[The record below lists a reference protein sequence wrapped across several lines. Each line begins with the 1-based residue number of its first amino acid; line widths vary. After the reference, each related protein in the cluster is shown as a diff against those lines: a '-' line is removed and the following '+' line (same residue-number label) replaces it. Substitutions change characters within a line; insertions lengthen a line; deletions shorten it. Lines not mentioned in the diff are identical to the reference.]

1 MSSSR
6 SASVSSSSDGSTSSK
21 TAQEETIASD
31 LVVTKYKMASEITQR
46 ILREVIDRCVPG
58 ASVKDTC
65 IYGDKR
71 LDEET
76 SRVFKK
82 DKDVKKGI
90 AFPTCLSVNNYI
102 CHFSPL
108 VSDPDIILKDD
119 DVVKIDLGCHIDGY
133 IAVVAH
139 TIIVGATRE
148 KKVTGRRAD
157 CILAAYYAAE
167 AALRLIKPG
176 ETNMAVTEITDRI
189 ANAYHCKPVE
199 GMLSYQMSRGIIDGE
214 KKIYQNPTEMQ
225 RREIEKQEFA
235 LHEVYAVD
243 VLMSS
248 GEGKPRETDIRTTV
262 YKKKDFIYQL
272 RMKSSRVFL
281 SEVEKRFSLMPF
293 TLRHFEDEKRA
304 RMGVIECAKHDLVE
318 PYPVYQ
324 EKDGEFV
331 AEFKFTL
338 LLMPSG
344 QMKITG
350 LPIDLDSYE
359 SEYKILDS
367 DIKQLLTSSTQK
379 KKKNKKKKKANSNQQ
394 GNQGAGAISTEM
406 IEAVEDDGDEDFED
420 EPDEVIQKKSTGST
434 SKKAKSK
441 KTNNNA

>member
-6 SASVSSSSDGSTSSK
+6 SSSVSSASGESSSSK
-21 TAQEETIASD
+21 NAQDETIASD

-46 ILREVIDRCVPG
+46 VLREVIDRCVPG
-58 ASVKDTC
+58 VSIKDTC
-65 IYGDKR
+65 IFGDKR

-108 VSDPDIILKDD
+108 VSDPDMILKDND
-119 DVVKIDLGCHIDGY
+119 MIKIDLGCHIDGY
-133 IAVVAH
+133 VAVVAH
-139 TIIVGATRE
+139 TLVVGATRE

-167 AALRLIKPG
+167 AALRLIKPT
-176 ETNMAVTEITDRI
+176 ENNTSVTEMIDRI
-189 ANAYHCKPVE
+189 ASTYHCKPVE
-199 GMLSYQMSRGIIDGE
+199 GMISYQMSRGIIDGE
-214 KKIYQNPTEMQ
+214 KKIYQNPSEMQ

-243 VLMSS
+243 VLISS

-324 EKDGEFV
+324 DKEGEFV
-331 AEFKFTL
+331 AEFKYTI
-338 LLMPSG
+338 LLMPNG

-350 LPIDLDSYE
+350 LPLDLDLYE
-359 SEYKILDS
+359 SEYKIVDN
-367 DIKQLLTSSTQK
+367 DIKQLLTSATQ
-379 KKKNKKKKKANSNQQ
+379 KKKNKKKKKK
-394 GNQGAGAISTEM
+394 GNAATGGNPATLENV
-406 IEAVEDDGDEDFED
+406 EAVEDDGDEDFED
-420 EPDEVIQKKSTGST
+420 EPDEVAQKKS
-434 SKKAKSK
+434 AKSK
-441 KTNNNA
+441 KTKK

>member
-6 SASVSSSSDGSTSSK
+6 SASIASSSDESTSSK
-21 TAQEETIASD
+21 TAQEETIAND
-31 LVVTKYKMASEITQR
+31 LVVTKFKMASEITQR
-46 ILREVIDRCVPG
+46 VLREVIDRCIPG
-58 ASVKDTC
+58 TSVRETC

-76 SRVFKK
+76 LRVFKK

-90 AFPTCLSVNNYI
+90 AFPTCLSINNYI

-108 VSDPDIILKDD
+108 VSDPDMILKDN

-133 IAVVAH
+133 IAVAAH
-139 TIIVGATRE
+139 TIVIGATRE

-176 ETNMAVTEITDRI
+176 ENNIAVTEMIDRI
-189 ANAYHCKPVE
+189 ASVYHCKPVE
-199 GMLSYQMSRGIIDGE
+199 GMISSQMSRGIIDGE
-214 KKIYQNPTEMQ
+214 KKIYQNPSEMQ
-225 RREIEKQEFA
+225 RRDNEKEEFA

-243 VLMSS
+243 ILVSS

-262 YKKKDFIYQL
+262 YKKKDFVYQL

-281 SEVEKRFSLMPF
+281 SEVEKRFTLMPF

-304 RMGVIECAKHDLVE
+304 RMGVIECANHDLVE

-331 AEFKFTL
+331 AQFKFTL
-338 LLMPSG
+338 LLMPNG

-350 LPIDLDSYE
+350 LPIDLDLYE
-359 SEYKILDS
+359 SEYKITDS

-379 KKKNKKKKKANSNQQ
+379 KKKNKKKKKSTT
-394 GNQGAGAISTEM
+394 GQGASALDNV
-406 IEAVEDDGDEDFED
+406 EAVEDDGDEDFED
-420 EPDEVIQKKSTGST
+420 EPDEKTKKKT
-434 SKKAKSK
+434 KAKQNK
-441 KTNNNA
+441 

>member
-1 MSSSR
+1 M
-6 SASVSSSSDGSTSSK
+6 T
-21 TAQEETIASD
+21 
-31 LVVTKYKMASEITQR
+31 
-46 ILREVIDRCVPG
+46 
-58 ASVKDTC
+58 
-65 IYGDKR
+65 
-71 LDEET
+71 
-76 SRVFKK
+76 
-82 DKDVKKGI
+82 
-90 AFPTCLSVNNYI
+90 
-102 CHFSPL
+102 
-108 VSDPDIILKDD
+108 
-119 DVVKIDLGCHIDGY
+119 
-133 IAVVAH
+133 
-139 TIIVGATRE
+139 
-148 KKVTGRRAD
+148 
-157 CILAAYYAAE
+157 
-167 AALRLIKPG
+167 
-176 ETNMAVTEITDRI
+176 
-189 ANAYHCKPVE
+189 
-199 GMLSYQMSRGIIDGE
+199 RGIIDGD

-225 RREIEKQEFA
+225 RRDIEKQDFA

-324 EKDGEFV
+324 EKEGEFV

-350 LPIDLDSYE
+350 LPIDLDLYE
-359 SEYKILDS
+359 SEFKITDS

-379 KKKNKKKKKANSNQQ
+379 KKNKKKKKKSAGNQA
-394 GNQGAGAISTEM
+394 GNQGAGAAGIENM
-406 IEAVEDDGDEDFED
+406 EAVEDDGDEDFED
-420 EPDEVIQKKSTGST
+420 EPDDATQKKSAGNA

-441 KTNNNA
+441 KT

>member
-6 SASVSSSSDGSTSSK
+6 SASVSSSSGESTSSK

-71 LDEET
+71 LEEET
-76 SRVFKK
+76 ARVFKK

-90 AFPTCLSVNNYI
+90 AFPTCLSINNYI

-108 VSDPDIILKDD
+108 VSDPDMILKDD

-133 IAVVAH
+133 VAVVAH

-167 AALRLIKPG
+167 AALRLIKPN
-176 ETNMAVTEITDRI
+176 ENNMAVTEMTDRI
-189 ANAYHCKPVE
+189 ANVFHCKPVE
-199 GMLSYQMSRGIIDGE
+199 GMMSYQMSRGIIDGE

-225 RREIEKQEFA
+225 KRDIEKQDFA

-350 LPIDLDSYE
+350 LPIDLDLYE
-359 SEYKILDS
+359 SEYKMDG

-379 KKKNKKKKKANSNQQ
+379 KKKNKKKKKAAGNQQ
-394 GNQGAGAISTEM
+394 QGAGANSTEAM
-406 IEAVEDDGDEDFED
+406 DAVEDDGDEDFED
-420 EPDEVIQKKSTGST
+420 EPDEAAKKKSAGNS
-434 SKKAKSK
+434 SKKSKSK
-441 KTNNNA
+441 KT

>member
-6 SASVSSSSDGSTSSK
+6 SASVSSSSGESTSSK

-71 LDEET
+71 LEEET
-76 SRVFKK
+76 ARVFKK

-90 AFPTCLSVNNYI
+90 AFPTCLSINNYI

-108 VSDPDIILKDD
+108 VSDPDMILKDD

-133 IAVVAH
+133 VAVVAH

-167 AALRLIKPG
+167 AALRLIKPN
-176 ETNMAVTEITDRI
+176 ENNMAVTEMTDRI
-189 ANAYHCKPVE
+189 ANVFHCKPVE
-199 GMLSYQMSRGIIDGE
+199 GMMSYQMSRGIIDGE

-225 RREIEKQEFA
+225 KRDIEKQDFA

-350 LPIDLDSYE
+350 LPIDLDLYE
-359 SEYKILDS
+359 SEYKMDG

-379 KKKNKKKKKANSNQQ
+379 KKKNKKKKKAAGNQQ
-394 GNQGAGAISTEM
+394 QGAGANSTEAM
-406 IEAVEDDGDEDFED
+406 EAVEDDGDEDFED
-420 EPDEVIQKKSTGST
+420 EPDEAAKKKSAGNS
-434 SKKAKSK
+434 SKKSKSK
-441 KTNNNA
+441 KT

>member
-6 SASVSSSSDGSTSSK
+6 SSSVSSASGGSISSK
-21 TAQEETIASD
+21 TAQDESIASD

-46 ILREVIDRCVPG
+46 VLREVIDRCVPG
-58 ASVKDTC
+58 ASIKDTC
-65 IYGDKR
+65 IFGDKR

-76 SRVFKK
+76 SRVYKK

-90 AFPTCLSVNNYI
+90 AFPTCLSINNYI

-108 VSDPDIILKDD
+108 VSDPDMILKDD

-133 IAVVAH
+133 VAVVAH
-139 TIIVGATRE
+139 TLIVGATRE

-167 AALRLIKPG
+167 AALRLIKPT
-176 ETNMAVTEITDRI
+176 ENNTAVTEIIDRI
-189 ANAYHCKPVE
+189 ASAYHCKPVE
-199 GMLSYQMSRGIIDGE
+199 GMISYQMTRGIIDGE
-214 KKIYQNPTEMQ
+214 KKIYQNPSDMQ

-243 VLMSS
+243 VLVSS

-262 YKKKDFIYQL
+262 YKKKEFVYQL
-272 RMKSSRVFL
+272 RMKSSRAFL

-324 EKDGEFV
+324 EKEGEFV

-350 LPIDLDSYE
+350 LPIDLDLYE
-359 SEYKILDS
+359 SEYKIDDS

-379 KKKNKKKKKANSNQQ
+379 KKKNKKKKKGTAAS
-394 GNQGAGAISTEM
+394 GATALDNV
-406 IEAVEDDGDEDFED
+406 EAVEDDGDEDFED
-420 EPDEVIQKKSTGST
+420 EPEKDAKKKST
-434 SKKAKSK
+434 KSK
-441 KTNNNA
+441 KTNKKA

>member
-1 MSSSR
+1 M
-6 SASVSSSSDGSTSSK
+6 
-21 TAQEETIASD
+21 
-31 LVVTKYKMASEITQR
+31 
-46 ILREVIDRCVPG
+46 
-58 ASVKDTC
+58 
-65 IYGDKR
+65 
-71 LDEET
+71 
-76 SRVFKK
+76 FK
-82 DKDVKKGI
+82 
-90 AFPTCLSVNNYI
+90 N
-102 CHFSPL
+102 
-108 VSDPDIILKDD
+108 
-119 DVVKIDLGCHIDGY
+119 LG
-133 IAVVAH
+133 
-139 TIIVGATRE
+139 
-148 KKVTGRRAD
+148 
-157 CILAAYYAAE
+157 
-167 AALRLIKPG
+167 
-176 ETNMAVTEITDRI
+176 M
-189 ANAYHCKPVE
+189 
-199 GMLSYQMSRGIIDGE
+199 MSYQMTRGIIDGD

-225 RREIEKQEFA
+225 RRDIEKQDFA

-324 EKDGEFV
+324 EKEGEFV

-350 LPIDLDSYE
+350 LPIDLDLYE
-359 SEYKILDS
+359 SEFKITDS

-379 KKKNKKKKKANSNQQ
+379 KKNKKKKKKSAGNQA
-394 GNQGAGAISTEM
+394 GNQGAGAAGIENM
-406 IEAVEDDGDEDFED
+406 EAVEDDGDEDFED
-420 EPDEVIQKKSTGST
+420 EPDDATQKKSAGNA

-441 KTNNNA
+441 KT